1 MPRSALEL
9 SGFRDPSQP
18 HDVAADTCAT
28 RQLNSQ
34 SLGFMTGAPPRTLL
48 SQVLVIPIV
57 NGAGVLQ
64 VPTMIVPATRENR
77 FVTLTAPLILFS
89 VYVNGEANFSTLS
102 ALSLPPGTAYEISLP
117 GNQALY
123 AVTDSPVFVSLRVQ
137 IASALAGDTER
148 RL

>member
-1 MPRSALEL
+1 
-9 SGFRDPSQP
+9 
-18 HDVAADTCAT
+18 
-28 RQLNSQ
+28 
-34 SLGFMTGAPPRTLL
+34 
-48 SQVLVIPIV
+48 
-57 NGAGVLQ
+57 
-64 VPTMIVPATRENR
+64 MIVPATRENR